1 VGTTPYE
8 SKLTHQLEHLPA
20 AIGLVASK
28 GSDVW
33 LAELV
38 ADLLEPGEQATTLV
52 PPVGETSNEQKP
64 LEVVVGDL

>member
-1 VGTTPYE
+1 MGTTPYE
-8 SKLTHQLEHLPA
+8 SKLTHQLEDLPA

-38 ADLLEPGEQATTLV
+38 ADLLEPGEQETTLV
-52 PPVGETSNEQKP
+52 PPVGETHEQKP
-64 LEVVVGDL
+64 LEVIVGDL